1 MAPDEDGLI
10 PRPTLYEPEPP
21 WLFECD
27 FDFTPSL
34 SISYSPRW
42 YLDALVG
49 ASVIRPDDLIHVT
62 GI

>member
-21 WLFECD
+21 WVFECD
-27 FDFTPSL
+27 FNFAPYVNT
-34 SISYSPRW
+34 SYSPRW
-42 YLDALVG
+42 FLDQLV
-49 ASVIRPDDLIHVT
+49 INTPMPLCIVT